1 MRTLAIVLA
10 LGFAGSVAVLAWAA
24 QDDKQP
30 ESVWMK
36 KKLEYSKDILEG
48 ITTEDFETIER
59 AAAAMRRMSALEGFV
74 RRKDTK
80 EYRAQLTI
88 FEFANDEL
96 LRHAGNKDVD
106 GATLAFT
113 QLTLS
118 CVNCHKQLRLP
129 QE

>member
-1 MRTLAIVLA
+1 MRLVFTLIFLSIACSATYWAV
-10 LGFAGSVAVLAWAA
+10 AG
-24 QDDKQP
+24 QDEKAP

-48 ITTEDFETIER
+48 ITTEDFETVQR
-59 AAAAMRRMSALEGFV
+59 AATAMQRLSDLEGFV

-80 EYRAQLTI
+80 AYRAQLAV

-96 LRHAGNKDVD
+96 LRHAEKKNID
-106 GATLAFT
+106 GAALAFT

-129 QE
+129 TQ